1 MKKTA
6 TKTTVKKQM
15 KKKPISSAI
24 NRGKQSEPDKA
35 LRIGIIAPSSVV
47 PVEDF
52 KKGVAHLEAAGFG
65 VEVHPTVLGQ
75 DYFYPADD
83 ETRAKA
89 FLDFAYRDD
98 LDLIW
103 CARGGYGATHLL
115 PYLKKASL
123 RKKPSPKTFLG
134 YSDATALLEFTRVNW
149 GWNAI
154 HSPMPSNT
162 VFTNLKDTEWASI
175 MEQIE
180 VATRGK
186 KASHLS
192 ASNFSSLKPVF
203 VPKSLEKKP
212 ITAPIVGGNL
222 AVWNSLIGTPFA
234 GNARGKILFLEE
246 IQENIPRI
254 NRMIH
259 HLEQAGGLK
268 GVKAIILGDFLDC
281 HDSVMKVNDRPI
293 RKIYPSEEALDFVFR
308 LIGEKI
314 GIPIW
319 KNAPVGHGPN
329 YHALG
334 MGLRYTLDSKG
345 NLKLV

>member
-6 TKTTVKKQM
+6 AKKTQKT
-15 KKKPISSAI
+15 SSASP
-24 NRGKQSEPDKA
+24 K

-47 PVEDF
+47 PAEEF
-52 KKGVAHLEAAGFG
+52 KKGVDHLEAAGFS

-83 ETRAKA
+83 ETRANA
-89 FLDFAYRDD
+89 FLEFAYRTD

-115 PYLKKASL
+115 PALQKASK
-123 RKKPSPKTFLG
+123 RKKPSKKTFLG

-175 MEQIE
+175 IEQIE
-180 VATRGK
+180 VAALGK
-186 KASHLS
+186 KSSSLN

-203 VPKSLEKKP
+203 VPKALAKKT

-259 HLEQAGGLK
+259 HLEQSGGLK
-268 GVKAIILGDFLDC
+268 GVKAILLGDFLDC
-281 HDSVMKVNDRPI
+281 HDSVMKVNDQPI
-293 RKIYPSEEALDFVFR
+293 RKVYPSEEALDFVFR
-308 LIGEKI
+308 QIGEKT
-314 GIPIW
+314 GIPVW

-334 MGLRYTLDSKG
+334 MGRRYSLDPKG
-345 NLKLV
+345 KLKLV